1 VGLVHAHQAQQQ
13 AVIIVLAVRSALMVA
28 RLVKAGLLG
37 ELVRVEHVLVIQLVE
52 LLVLLLALNNF
63 VEPDV

>member
-1 VGLVHAHQAQQQ
+1 VGLVHAHQVQQQ

-37 ELVRVEHVLVIQLVE
+37 ELVQVEHVLVIQLVE